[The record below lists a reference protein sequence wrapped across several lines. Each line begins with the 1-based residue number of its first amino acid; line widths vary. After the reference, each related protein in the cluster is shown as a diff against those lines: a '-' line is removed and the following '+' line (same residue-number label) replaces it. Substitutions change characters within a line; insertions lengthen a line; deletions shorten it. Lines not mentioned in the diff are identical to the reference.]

1 MRLVSWTIMTV
12 LKFYDLSIWNWI
24 AYFKETDYR
33 VQEWV
38 RDERM
43 PNWIF
48 DEDKTWH
55 FRQKKV
61 TVYLQKVMSYLSAG
75 LEQKSQKF
83 HDSVK
88 IR

>member
-1 MRLVSWTIMTV
+1 MTF
-12 LKFYDLSIWNWI
+12 LYEIELHTWYI
-24 AYFKETDYR
+24 KETDYR

-48 DEDKTWH
+48 DEDQTWH

-61 TVYLQKVMSYLSAG
+61 TVYLQKLWAIKFYKVSQQQDLSKN
-75 LEQKSQKF
+75 L
-83 HDSVK
+83 K
-88 IR
+88 ISRKA